1 MSSYNRVGVKGPIT
15 ASAASGDL
23 FGDAASERIERL
35 FLGLMLPPD
44 AAGAASAVLD
54 GARRD
59 EGLKGSAIRQDRMHV
74 TLIHVGD
81 YRGALPGSVVADI
94 LGVVGSLSEAAFD
107 VAFDHRGSF
116 GGAPGKHPF
125 VLLGGEGVAALAA
138 FRDRL
143 FRALLRAGVRTLS
156 REAFTPHVTLAYGD
170 RQLAERA
177 VEPIRWR
184 ATGFVLIHSE
194 IGRSTYHTLGRWPLG
209 D

>member
-1 MSSYNRVGVKGPIT
+1 MSAV
-15 ASAASGDL
+15 SGDL
-23 FGDAASERIERL
+23 FGAAEPDQIERL

-44 AAGAASAVLD
+44 AAGAVSAVLD

-59 EGLKGSAIRQDRMHV
+59 EGLRGPAIRQDRLHV

-81 YRGALPGSVVADI
+81 YAGSLPQSVVADI
-94 LGVVGSLSEAAFD
+94 LATAASLSEVALDAMFD
-107 VAFDHRGSF
+107 RAGSF

-125 VLLGGEGVAALAA
+125 VLLGGEGVEALSA

-143 FRALLRAGVRTLS
+143 FKALLRAGVRTLS

-170 RQLAERA
+170 RRLPERGIDP
-177 VEPIRWR
+177 VRWR
-184 ATGFVLIHSE
+184 ATEFVLIHSE
-194 IGRSTYHTLGRWPLG
+194 IGRSTYHTLGRWPLA

>member
-1 MSSYNRVGVKGPIT
+1 MST
-15 ASAASGDL
+15 ASGDL
-23 FGDAASERIERL
+23 FGDAASDRIERL
-35 FLGLMLPPD
+35 FLGLILPSD

-59 EGLKGSAIRQDRMHV
+59 EGLKGSAIRPDRLHV

-94 LGVVGSLSEAAFD
+94 LTTAGSLSETAFD
-107 VAFDHRGSF
+107 VAFDRAGSF
-116 GGAPGKHPF
+116 AGAPGKHPF
-125 VLLGGEGVAALAA
+125 VLLGGEGVAALSA

-143 FRALLRAGVRTLS
+143 FKALLRAGIRTLS

-170 RQLAERA
+170 RRLPERA
-177 VEPIRWR
+177 IDPIHWR

-194 IGRSTYHTLGRWPLG
+194 VGRSTYHTLGRWPLA